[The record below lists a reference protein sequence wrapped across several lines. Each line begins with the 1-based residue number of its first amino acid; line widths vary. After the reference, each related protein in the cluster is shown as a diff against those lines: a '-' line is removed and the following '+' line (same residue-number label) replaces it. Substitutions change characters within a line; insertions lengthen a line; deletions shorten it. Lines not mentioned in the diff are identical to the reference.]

1 MFIWCQWIESDLQRM
16 IANNPTYLNQMQKYF
31 SYVSFEISKA
41 VYFKIT
47 EFQISEDR
55 GDICSR
61 NLIWHNKTCCNGSA
75 LEHNIPYNLEYFIR
89 GLGPSD
95 FWPEDGNSLF
105 FRKFGIQMQEYTM
118 SHTGRSQTWSLATF
132 RMAWNCI
139 RTNTGTGLSHCKTSL
154 ATYVELVNLG

>member
-1 MFIWCQWIESDLQRM
+1 M

-61 NLIWHNKTCCNGSA
+61 NLI
-75 LEHNIPYNLEYFIR
+75 
-89 GLGPSD
+89 
-95 FWPEDGNSLF
+95 
-105 FRKFGIQMQEYTM
+105 
-118 SHTGRSQTWSLATF
+118 
-132 RMAWNCI
+132 
-139 RTNTGTGLSHCKTSL
+139 
-154 ATYVELVNLG
+154 